1 MVTFKALS
9 LCNLSTCEKLQ
20 LVYIYFFYLLSR
32 AVEIIISGLGVF
44 LRSTALG
51 SLDGQRTILYCFL
64 VPSSIKLCV
73 LLFLF

>member
-20 LVYIYFFYLLSR
+20 LVYIFFYLLSR

-64 VPSSIKLCV
+64 VPSPIKLCV